1 MANQID
7 LTNPIE
13 NTYIFD
19 ISMSTRGARLNKLA
33 ESLKRAEN
41 REAFKA
47 DTESYMQKF
56 LLSEAEQRLIKDEDW
71 LNLIKAGTN
80 IYNAIRIDFV
90 NIALVYE
97 VYEPVEFLFFDII
110 TRYKPIAISH
120 LLQKAT

>member
-41 REAFKA
+41 REAFQA

-80 IYNAIRIDFV
+80 IYNAIRIASLFGTGLYPMG
-90 NIALVYE
+90 AQQLGLTKE
-97 VYEPVEFLFFDII
+97 EFLE
-110 TRYKPIAISH
+110 TRNVKG
-120 LLQKAT
+120 AT